1 MELELKKESYVFYD
15 TGFNLTGTREE
26 TYDAIVPDALPDILR
41 IVESHGIALIG
52 SRELRD
58 GRLVVAGSI
67 RAGVIYVP
75 ESGNGLEHI
84 ELTIPYSHTFDLHSD
99 QNGVLLCSAEVQS
112 IDSRT
117 INPRK
122 ILVRASVRVN
132 ARSMEPRSFSICSGV
147 GARSYGG
154 AGGKEEACVQLLRR
168 EYSVRLPCAVKA
180 KSFTISDEIEIPS
193 TKPAVKEILK
203 WSCKPSA
210 GDYNIIG
217 RKVVFK
223 GQLSVK
229 LLCKGK
235 GNSDEVFDVAMEL
248 PFSQIIEAEGIEE
261 GAECTIFL
269 QPEDAMIAVR
279 DDPAGRLLSVEASME
294 AQVGAYI
301 NKRFETVS
309 DLYSTSMKSAVDIRP
324 YIFTELVEKTSKK
337 QTIRDTV
344 ETGMPVRY
352 VADMEILFD
361 AVTPAREGNMLR
373 LDTTADINLLFI
385 GEDGGTYQASRKLP
399 VSIRM
404 EAPDN
409 CDCRVRVNS
418 AAEAFSAAAVSGAE
432 VRFDACFDL
441 EIIRKRSVTAVHA
454 VKLENY
460 DADAPIRPSV
470 VLKYPN
476 EGESLWS
483 MAKRYN
489 TTEDDIRQANQLEHD
504 VAPDPSKLLLIPK
517 RR

>member
-1 MELELKKESYVFYD
+1 MELELKKESCVFYD

-41 IVESHGIALIG
+41 IVESHGMALIG

-58 GRLVVAGSI
+58 GRLVVGGSI

-84 ELTIPYSHTFDLHSD
+84 ELTIPFSHTFDLHSD

-132 ARSMEPRSFSICSGV
+132 ARSMEPRNFSICSGV
-147 GARSYGG
+147 GAK
-154 AGGKEEACVQLLRR
+154 GKEEAAVQLLRR
-168 EYSVRLPCAVKA
+168 EYSVRLPCAVKT
-180 KSFTISDEIEIPS
+180 KSFTVSDEIEIPS

-217 RKVVFK
+217 RKIVFK

-235 GNSDEVFDVAMEL
+235 GPGDEVFDVAAEL

-269 QPEDAMIAVR
+269 QPEDAMITVR
-279 DDPAGRLLSVEASME
+279 DDPAGRILSIEASME
-294 AQVGAYI
+294 AQVGAYV
-301 NKRFETVS
+301 NKRFEAVC

-324 YIFTELVEKTSKK
+324 YIFTELVEKTSRK

-344 ETGMPVRY
+344 ETEMPVRY
-352 VADMEILFD
+352 VQDMEVLFD
-361 AVTPAREGNMLR
+361 AVTPTREGNMLR
-373 LDTTADINLLFI
+373 LDTTANVNLLI
-385 GEDGGTYQASRKLP
+385 VGEDGGTYQASRRIP
-399 VSIRM
+399 VSVRI
-404 EAPDN
+404 EAPDR
-409 CDCRVRVNS
+409 CDCRVRVDS
-418 AAEAFSAAAVSGAE
+418 AAEAFSAAAVNGAE
-432 VRFDACFDL
+432 IRFDACFDI
-441 EIIRKRSVTAVHA
+441 EILSKKSVTAVHA

-460 DADAPIRPSV
+460 DADAPVRPSV

-489 TTEDDIRQANQLEHD
+489 TTEDDIRRANDLERD
-504 VAPDPSKLLLIPK
+504 AEPDPSRLLLIPK